1 MPKRTARV
9 RAKRPATA
17 NTTTRRLLDLHAVAE
32 ELSCS
37 VDTVD
42 RMLRHGEL
50 AFIRMPGG
58 QRRVTPEDLDAA
70 IESWRR
76 VEKA

>member
-1 MPKRTARV
+1 MPKRTAGV

-17 NTTTRRLLDLHAVAE
+17 NTPTRRLLDLHAVAE
-32 ELSCS
+32 SLSCS

-58 QRRVTPEDLDAA
+58 QRRCTPEDIDDA
-70 IESWRR
+70 IRSWRR